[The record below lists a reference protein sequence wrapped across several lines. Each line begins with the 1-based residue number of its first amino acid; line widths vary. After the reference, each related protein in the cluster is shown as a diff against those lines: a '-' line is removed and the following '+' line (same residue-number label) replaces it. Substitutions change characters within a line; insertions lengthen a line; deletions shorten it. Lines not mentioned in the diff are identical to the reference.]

1 EKGVEYDILNY
12 WNFPD
17 GVGIKAK
24 VGKFSPYAP
33 HGQHLSLYED
43 LIECATKIEQW
54 VKLPSSI
61 CSASCSPGF
70 RKTPREGKA
79 ACCFDCTLCPENE
92 ISNQTSKCTYL
103 EKFLISPLFSP
114 IHPRKWKGPRGELQ
128 RQGSPLLS

>member
-92 ISNQTSKCTYL
+92 ISNQTILTAMKACATQLSVGHITWWYL
-103 EKFLISPLFSP
+103 HSL
-114 IHPRKWKGPRGELQ
+114 R
-128 RQGSPLLS
+128 